1 MAKTIGLNITLN
13 GVTTAVSSIKELETE
28 ITKAREKLSGLS
40 IGSQEFQNLS
50 REIQGADSKLKN
62 FKKSAEGLES
72 VQQAEAFAKVAGGIT
87 TSFAAAQAAV
97 ALFGAESEDV
107 TQAITKANQVLTI
120 AIAARGAAEAALN
133 LKIVANTIAQ
143 RAQTIATASTNAATK
158 ALFTTIASNPIGALV
173 AVLGLAIGALIAFG
187 SESDD
192 AAKEQDKFQDAIDRT
207 NRQLDLQISL
217 LEKTGGTAVQI
228 AEARLKKEQELE
240 EIAARRFVEEN
251 TRNRFSEETTKARTE
266 LEIQQGKVRLAGIDV
281 ENAKKKEL
289 EDADKKRDESAKT
302 RSEKAKQRLED
313 EKKVFLDTYN
323 ASIEAIGALRR
334 ELNTEVPEPKV
345 IEQLK
350 ETLEILKGFAKQVE
364 DKPFEQLLQDFKN
377 LEPPVN
383 KAVSELDVFGQ
394 KYISIRDELSDTA
407 QFAPEQFEGV
417 AKRITDEF
425 GLLLKSGEITQVAFN
440 AVAGIIDSYRSV
452 SQSFFESGINPSEY
466 YQALTQQLV
475 ATGDAVLQVGD
486 NNEIVVR
493 QIEGSAF
500 DALTAF
506 EKVEDELLKSLIA
519 NEKLLITQ
527 AGITEDERTKLAT
540 DKAKARLKVIKD
552 ESTEII
558 QEEQNILRFRKESQD
573 LILKRE
579 KTTNSAVLGFFKQ
592 NADKFI
598 EEYKKVYGT
607 DIDGIFKEFQLQV
620 TDSLVDSTTLTAEE
634 LAQQE
639 NLYKDFY
646 KKLQNGR
653 DDDLKK
659 ESEDAAARIA
669 LRDSYISGFSSQ
681 VSQLNGLLRSFTQE
695 SLDALERQNE
705 ETLSMILGTTE
716 ESNQKRLEQEAI
728 YNQQRKDME
737 KKAAITELRL
747 TLLQAIADGAA
758 AVIAAAKT
766 PALIPIVLAINA
778 GQISLIASQIQ
789 STQSL
794 QRGGMIRSMG
804 MGGLLEGP
812 SHEQGGIRLAQ
823 TGVIAEGGEAVIN
836 RVSSVQYRDLLSN
849 INMAGGGV
857 PLVNAGFDDSRLL
870 EALAKQRSEPIRA
883 YVQEQE
889 ITNKQAISRRLN
901 QLSSL

>member
-13 GVTTAVSSIKELETE
+13 GVTTAVSNIKELETE
-28 ITKAREKLSGLS
+28 ITRAREKLSGLS

-50 REIQGADSKLKN
+50 REIQAADSKLKN

-187 SESDD
+187 DESDD

-251 TRNRFSEETTKARTE
+251 TRNRFSEETAKARTE
-266 LEIQQGKVRLAGIDV
+266 LEIQQGKVRLSGIDV

-364 DKPFEQLLQDFKN
+364 DKPFGQLLQDFKN

-383 KAVSELDVFGQ
+383 KAAAELDVFG
-394 KYISIRDELSDTA
+394 
-407 QFAPEQFEGV
+407 
-417 AKRITDEF
+417 
-425 GLLLKSGEITQVAFN
+425 
-440 AVAGIIDSYRSV
+440 
-452 SQSFFESGINPSEY
+452 
-466 YQALTQQLV
+466 
-475 ATGDAVLQVGD
+475 
-486 NNEIVVR
+486 
-493 QIEGSAF
+493 
-500 DALTAF
+500 
-506 EKVEDELLKSLIA
+506 
-519 NEKLLITQ
+519 
-527 AGITEDERTKLAT
+527 
-540 DKAKARLKVIKD
+540 
-552 ESTEII
+552 
-558 QEEQNILRFRKESQD
+558 
-573 LILKRE
+573 
-579 KTTNSAVLGFFKQ
+579 
-592 NADKFI
+592 
-598 EEYKKVYGT
+598 
-607 DIDGIFKEFQLQV
+607 
-620 TDSLVDSTTLTAEE
+620 
-634 LAQQE
+634 
-639 NLYKDFY
+639 
-646 KKLQNGR
+646 
-653 DDDLKK
+653 
-659 ESEDAAARIA
+659 
-669 LRDSYISGFSSQ
+669 
-681 VSQLNGLLRSFTQE
+681 
-695 SLDALERQNE
+695 
-705 ETLSMILGTTE
+705 
-716 ESNQKRLEQEAI
+716 
-728 YNQQRKDME
+728 
-737 KKAAITELRL
+737 
-747 TLLQAIADGAA
+747 
-758 AVIAAAKT
+758 
-766 PALIPIVLAINA
+766 
-778 GQISLIASQIQ
+778 
-789 STQSL
+789 
-794 QRGGMIRSMG
+794 
-804 MGGLLEGP
+804 
-812 SHEQGGIRLAQ
+812 
-823 TGVIAEGGEAVIN
+823 
-836 RVSSVQYRDLLSN
+836 
-849 INMAGGGV
+849 
-857 PLVNAGFDDSRLL
+857 
-870 EALAKQRSEPIRA
+870 
-883 YVQEQE
+883 
-889 ITNKQAISRRLN
+889 
-901 QLSSL
+901 